1 MPPSRIESPYQD
13 SLKQHGWNGS
23 AIRLQPGRGPRC
35 LSEHN
40 APSIV
45 PTLFSV
51 RTEFC
56 TKYKGW
62 QGTRK
67 TGGSGEKGP
76 FRSFLAHFERI
87 SWWHRCLTLR
97 ISWYWH
103 EATHKQRKAH
113 PKVSKWSHTIKIGYA
128 ERWILSILRAPPCR
142 KFDADGKGVGC
153 VIDYM
158 TISEDTDI

>member
-13 SLKQHGWNGS
+13 SVKQHGWNGS
-23 AIRLQPGRGPRC
+23 AIRLQPDRGPRC

-56 TKYKGW
+56 TKAGRAP
-62 QGTRK
+62 GAS
-67 TGGSGEKGP
+67 GGSGEKGP

-142 KFDADGKGVGC
+142 KVDAEGKGVGC

-158 TISEDTDI
+158 AISEGTDI

>member
-1 MPPSRIESPYQD
+1 MCSPNERWIEAAQPQELSDKAAARQGPSLFERAQCSLHRANALLRADRI
-13 SLKQHGWNGS
+13 LK
-23 AIRLQPGRGPRC
+23 
-35 LSEHN
+35 
-40 APSIV
+40 
-45 PTLFSV
+45 
-51 RTEFC
+51 
-56 TKYKGW
+56 KGW

-76 FRSFLAHFERI
+76 SRSFLAHFERI